1 MKAAATFASIAS
13 TFSNL
18 IFISDKIEDT
28 ENKDPFH
35 NMNAPVFAHIEGPT
49 VGDHDPFFV
58 KIFMSWVSK
67 YNKQYVDQDTFNKRI
82 NIFAKN
88 FETV

>member
-1 MKAAATFASIAS
+1 
-13 TFSNL
+13 
-18 IFISDKIEDT
+18 
-28 ENKDPFH
+28 
-35 NMNAPVFAHIEGPT
+35 MNAPVFEHIEGPT

-58 KIFMSWVSK
+58 KIFMSWASK

-82 NIFAKN
+82 NVFAKN